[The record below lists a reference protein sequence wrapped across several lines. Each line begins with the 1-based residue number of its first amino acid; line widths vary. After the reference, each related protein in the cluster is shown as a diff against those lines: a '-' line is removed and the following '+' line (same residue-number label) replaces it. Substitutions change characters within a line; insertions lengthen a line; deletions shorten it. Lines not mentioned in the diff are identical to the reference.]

1 MTKFFFA
8 YFRNISFSFLME
20 SFNPNNN
27 EDELIRLLLKRQSE
41 LNSLLEV
48 TRAINK
54 NTSTQVLVEMLEV
67 ILKNYL
73 NVGTLRFLIEKFG
86 TYTCLSKYGGTFEGN
101 TALYKSSS
109 KLAKFKLPT
118 RLTNHKDPILANYD
132 YYIPIYHKSKLL
144 ALALVG
150 EFNTTEE
157 MLDNDL
163 NFIQTLM
170 NVIVVALENKKLFR
184 ERIEAERFQR
194 EMELAVEV
202 QNMLIPQRLH
212 MEKGFEIGSRYLPH
226 QNIGGDYFDF
236 IRLNDKE
243 LLWCVADVSGKGI
256 SAALLMANFQA
267 SLRAW
272 ATVEEDLTTLVER
285 LNQIVL
291 KITKGEKFIT
301 LFLARY
307 NEETRRMA
315 YINAGHNPSLLYLN
329 GSVIPLKF
337 GTTMIGV
344 FDELPFLNQGEIDI
358 EPQTLILN
366 YTDGLLDYEPEDAP
380 QWNEEILHDLI
391 CEHGDMHP
399 DKLNQKLL
407 NESSMLVRSKPIDDI
422 TLLTIRIL

>member
-1 MTKFFFA
+1 
-8 YFRNISFSFLME
+8 ME
-20 SFNPNNN
+20 SFNPNNS

-54 NTSTQVLVEMLEV
+54 NTSTQVLIEMLEV

-73 NVGTLRFLIEKFG
+73 AVGTLRFLIEKFG
-86 TYTCLSKYGGTFEGN
+86 SYACVSKYGGTFETN
-101 TALYKSSS
+101 NELYKACM
-109 KLAKFKLPT
+109 KLNKFKLPT
-118 RLTNHKDPILANYD
+118 LVSDHKDPLLSKYD
-132 YYIPIYHKSKLL
+132 YFIPIYHKSKLL
-144 ALALVG
+144 AFALVG
-150 EFNTTEE
+150 DFNTTDE
-157 MLDNDL
+157 MVDNDL
-163 NFIQTLM
+163 AFIQTLM

-212 MEKGFEIGSRYLPH
+212 MEKGVDIGSRYLPH

-236 IRLNDKE
+236 MRLNDKE
-243 LLWCVADVSGKGI
+243 YLWCVADVSGKGI

-272 ATVEEDLTTLVER
+272 ATVEDDLTALIER

-291 KITKGEKFIT
+291 RITKGEKFIT
-301 LFLARY
+301 LFLAKY
-307 NEETRRMA
+307 NEETRKLT

-329 GSVIPLKF
+329 GTAVPLSF

-344 FDELPFLNQGEIDI
+344 FDELPFLKQGEVSI
-358 EPQTLILN
+358 EPGTLIFN
-366 YTDGLLDYEPEDAP
+366 YTDGLLDYEPEDANV
-380 QWNEEILHDLI
+380 WNEEVLMGFLLQNGDL
-391 CEHGDMHP
+391 HP
-399 DKLNQKLL
+399 DKFNQKLL
-407 NESSMLVRSKPIDDI
+407 NEAGILVKSKPIDDI
-422 TLLTIRIL
+422 TILTLRIY